1 MVNDKAYLVVM
12 VVCLDSSLAIQNI
25 LKVFEVLVVSVG
37 LSLFLL
43 DIMAMEQRSCPPL
56 LGIFVCTL
64 TSFVPL
70 GVWGLDL
77 IPTTVWVGIV
87 TNGTLIT
94 ITID

>member
-1 MVNDKAYLVVM
+1 M

-25 LKVFEVLVVSVG
+25 LKVLEVVKVLVVLVG
-37 LSLFLL
+37 LIHLLLNLMVNQQKKLFT
-43 DIMAMEQRSCPPL
+43 S

-70 GVWGLDL
+70 GVWGLNF
-77 IPTTVWVGIV
+77 IPTIVWVGAV
-87 TNGTLIT
+87 TNGISVT